1 MNNMVLLFFP
11 LVQWLRRHT
20 SKAGGMRSTP
30 SPRTRIPHAKWHGQK
45 VKNKKTENP
54 CESFESWAGI
64 TTTTEGLVPL

>member
-20 SKAGGMRSTP
+20 SKAGSMRSTP

-45 VKNKKTENP
+45 INKLTNKMNKRNP
-54 CESFESWAGI
+54 AQAD
-64 TTTTEGLVPL
+64 TAVNA